1 MTFEWAEEIPQIEPK
16 GDIFRVKIFSAGV
29 DDKIVKFAARFYY
42 DGEKS
47 GFMFRAIEG
56 AKLLSWYEMRS
67 FIFVDKQTG
76 QRGGY
81 TWKTP
86 IPRIDMK
93 NNKRGYGCQL
103 KKEDLIFDSMFLSK
117 AGKKC
122 VITYYLTIGL
132 EFKQEPSA
140 LDCKK
145 SLKMPEKLLMNK
157 KLCDIKVV
165 CEEKIFECHKV
176 VLSCQSDV
184 FEAMF
189 ENSSSRF
196 LAYHFKLR
204 KIFFS
209 IVSLFLKKQ
218 R

>member
-1 MTFEWAEEIPQIEPK
+1 MTNASFMKKEKGGYCFQICDQVNHPNF
-16 GDIFRVKIFSAGV
+16 DL
-29 DDKIVKFAARFYY
+29 
-42 DGEKS
+42 
-47 GFMFRAIEG
+47 MFLNQSS
-56 AKLLSWYEMRS
+56 LLS
-67 FIFVDKQTG
+67 
-76 QRGGY
+76 
-81 TWKTP
+81 
-86 IPRIDMK
+86 
-93 NNKRGYGCQL
+93 C
-103 KKEDLIFDSMFLSK
+103 
-117 AGKKC
+117 AGKKT
-122 VITYYLTIGL
+122 VVTFSLIFGL
-132 EFKQEPSA
+132 ELKQEPSVF
-140 LDCKK
+140 DCKK